1 MIFLYYKTNNKN
13 KQQNNKNNPQ
23 TGKGRDSARDG
34 NIA

>member
-13 KQQNNKNNPQ
+13 KQQNNNNPQ